1 MLLKKYKIPW
11 FLSYI
16 LATGSDA
23 VLQKPTKDL
32 PGRTMSLTSLAC
44 GKWLDCTNDCP
55 LLICCPK
62 KLFAGSQSS
71 CFSHAKIW
79 YAQHQSKNTDIC
91 WICNVQN
98 IWTHTSA
105 TNRFPTI
112 SATLFYQPSLQHF
125 STGPFCNTPQ
135 STTLLYNPSLRHFST
150 TLFPTFLC
158 NTPLQHFPQHFSLTC
173 SNTSVR
179 QFFATTPLPQN
190 PRPQNHHQ
198 KNTITTK
205 HNTTLTRHSTTP
217 VQRHLLP
224 PQQKHPSS
232 ALSDTPTSQRLRFTQ
247 LNPLNPLN
255 LSLEPKHPTTLCLE
269 SGPNLPS
276 FFPPWPSP
284 GPSSSPPSPRTSH
297 WLSWLRGAPHSSRA
311 RPSIF
316 SNPSHRWLDHGPT
329 SGGSPLH
336 RWAKRKNEGF
346 WNPGCVD

>member
-173 SNTSVR
+173 SNTSIL

-224 PQQKHPSS
+224 PQQKHHRKHSS
-232 ALSDTPTSQRLRFTQ
+232 TLSTLRPPLFFTGSQTPYD
-247 LNPLNPLN
+247 PLFRIRAQPPIL
-255 LSLEPKHPTTLCLE
+255 
-269 SGPNLPS
+269 
-276 FFPPWPSP
+276 FPPVAFS
-284 GPSSSPPSPRTSH
+284 RTFIFAAFAANIS
-297 WLSWLRGAPHSSRA
+297 LTVLAPWCSA
-311 RPSIF
+311 
-316 SNPSHRWLDHGPT
+316 
-329 SGGSPLH
+329 
-336 RWAKRKNEGF
+336 
-346 WNPGCVD
+346 